1 MIRKLLTRWA
11 TRSLQRQVA
20 KLTAELEAERLKTKV
35 VEAERDNL
43 AQVVARDRERIRAE
57 GSCYARQ
64 RAEAEGIADE
74 QRTDQGI
81 RRHVA

>member
-1 MIRKLLTRWA
+1 MMQLLKRWA
-11 TRSLQRQVA
+11 SRTLQRQVA
-20 KLTAELEAERLKTKV
+20 KLTAELEAERLKTQV
-35 VEAERDNL
+35 VESERDNL

-57 GSCYARQ
+57 GAAYARQ